1 MPDTTSQSNKK
12 LTISPCK
19 IDDNGKVT
27 VEENKKFEVM
37 LNPASFKQNQSITY
51 NKQKTLGQ
59 GGSDQNF
66 SAVNPKKLDFNII
79 IDGTGVVTPTGKP
92 DVKTQIDQ
100 LNDIVYAYKGDNH
113 EPNHVRLLW
122 GSLIFFG
129 RLDSMSIN
137 YTLFAPGGTP
147 LRAEVSMSF
156 SSFLTAKEEALLTNK
171 NSPDMTHIVTIK
183 SGDTI
188 PHLCYRIYGDSAY
201 YFQVARI
208 NNITNFRDI
217 KPGTT
222 LHFPP
227 LR

>member
-1 MPDTTSQSNKK
+1 MERSNKK
-12 LTISPCK
+12 LTISPCV
-19 IDDNGKVT
+19 IDPGGKVT
-27 VEENKKFEVM
+27 VKESTKFEVM
-37 LNPASFKQNQSITY
+37 LNPASYKQNESIAY
-51 NKQKTLGQ
+51 NKKKAIGQ
-59 GGSDQNF
+59 VESDPNF
-66 SAVNPKKLDFNII
+66 SGINPKKLDFSII
-79 IDGTGVVTPTGKP
+79 IDGTGVVADASKD

-100 LNDIVYAYKGDNH
+100 LNDIVYKYKGDNH

-129 RLDSMSIN
+129 RLESMTIN

-147 LRAEVSMSF
+147 LRAEVTLSF

-171 NSPDMTHIVTIK
+171 KSPDMTHVVTIK
-183 SGDTI
+183 AGDTV
-188 PHLCYRIYGDSAY
+188 PHLCYRIYGDGAY
-201 YFQVARI
+201 YMQVARI

>member
-1 MPDTTSQSNKK
+1 MPDKTSQSAKK
-12 LTISPCK
+12 LSISPCK

-27 VEENKKFEVM
+27 VEESKKFEVM
-37 LNPASFKQNQSITY
+37 LNPASFKQSQSITY
-51 NKQKTLGQ
+51 NKQKTIGQ
-59 GGSDQNF
+59 GGSDQKF
-66 SAVNPKKLDFNII
+66 SAVNSKKLDFSII
-79 IDGTGVVTPTGKP
+79 IDGTGVVIDSGKP

-100 LNDIVYAYKGDNH
+100 LNDIVYAYKGDQH

-156 SSFLTAKEEALLTNK
+156 SSFLSAKEEALLANK
-171 NSPDMTHIVTIK
+171 NSPDMTHIVRLK
-183 SGDTI
+183 AGDTI
-188 PHLCYRIYGDSAY
+188 PQLCYRIYGDGAY
-201 YFQVARI
+201 YKQVARV

-217 KPGTT
+217 KPGTK